1 MCRGVV
7 HCRVHVVGRVFV
19 PIVVGMRWHEH
30 GRESRVARRE
40 GEGLQIMLQTVAVAV
55 ATEGDTKQ

>member
-1 MCRGVV
+1 M

-40 GEGLQIMLQTVAVAV
+40 GEGLHIMLQTVAVAV